1 MSISGRILGA
11 TALGL
16 IAAAAATSAMA
27 ADKLTLQMN
36 WTADSAHLGFAVA
49 QVEGVYEKHD
59 LEVELVEGR
68 GSAVAAQLVATGQ
81 VDLGYA
87 DTGATLNVAAKGAPI
102 KIISTIWKSGQFGI
116 QYLADSGISRPDDLK
131 GRKLAVSPGS
141 AMMPLIPVFMKAN
154 GLGEDDVEIV
164 TASESAFLGLLNS
177 GQVDA
182 VSQTP
187 ENIVVPLAAQG
198 IKAGNMYFYDNGVPI
213 ASLSLVAREDTIAEK
228 GDVLARFIQATAE
241 GWKMAMADPDKAIAD
256 LLEVFPE
263 TENSAESLKQ
273 AAVFSFASVCPAGS
287 GDTIGVT
294 PPETWEEM
302 FSVMTTAMDLSSDKP
317 VTTYYTND
325 LVPAEP
331 VTCP

>member
-1 MSISGRILGA
+1 MTNFGTFITASTISLA
-11 TALGL
+11 ALV
-16 IAAAAATSAMA
+16 AAQGAMA
-27 ADKLTLQMN
+27 ADKLTVQLN

-49 QVEGVYEKHD
+49 QEDGIYAEHD
-59 LEVELVEGR
+59 LEVTLVEGR
-68 GSAVAAQLVATGQ
+68 GSSVAAQLVATGQ

-116 QYLADSGISRPDDLK
+116 QSLAESGISAPADLVGK
-131 GRKLAVSPGS
+131 KLAVSPGS
-141 AMMPLIPVFMKAN
+141 AMLPLIPVFLKAN
-154 GLGEDDVEIV
+154 DISEDDVEIV
-164 TASESAFLGLLNS
+164 SASESAFLGLLTS

-198 IKAGNMYFYDNGVPI
+198 IDADNMYFYDNGVPI
-213 ASLSLVAREDTIAEK
+213 ASLSLVAREDMIAEK
-228 GDVLARFIQATAE
+228 GDVLARFIAATAE
-241 GWKMAMADPDKAIAD
+241 GWQKAMDDPDDAIAD
-256 LLEVFPE
+256 LLKVFPE
-263 TENSAESLKQ
+263 TENSEASLKQ
-273 AAVFSFASVCPAGS
+273 ASVYSFASVCPGGT

-302 FSVMTTAMDLSSDKP
+302 FSVMTTAMEMPSEKP

-325 LVPAEP
+325 LVPDEP
-331 VTCP
+331 VSCP